1 MLTLKD
7 FIQKPKKVFSLKST
21 FSEALESMNIDK
33 LSHLPVIDEGVFLG
47 NLSLNDAET
56 YPLDDEI
63 VNSRSL
69 FEVFFARENSFWFE
83 LIEIFA
89 KNETNIIPVLSNEN
103 IFIGFYLLDDVV
115 QFFKE
120 TPFLKEN
127 GTTIIVEKNLYQYS
141 ISEISQIFEI
151 NNSKIFGIIISEII
165 DQNIQ
170 IVIKATSV
178 NINEIIQ
185 SLRRYEYNIVSEH
198 IEDHFLSD
206 LKDRSDYLDKYLNV

>member
-103 IFIGFYLLDDVV
+103 IFIGFYLLDDVI
-115 QFFKE
+115 QFFK
-120 TPFLKEN
+120 
-127 GTTIIVEKNLYQYS
+127 
-141 ISEISQIFEI
+141 
-151 NNSKIFGIIISEII
+151 
-165 DQNIQ
+165 
-170 IVIKATSV
+170 
-178 NINEIIQ
+178 
-185 SLRRYEYNIVSEH
+185 
-198 IEDHFLSD
+198 
-206 LKDRSDYLDKYLNV
+206 